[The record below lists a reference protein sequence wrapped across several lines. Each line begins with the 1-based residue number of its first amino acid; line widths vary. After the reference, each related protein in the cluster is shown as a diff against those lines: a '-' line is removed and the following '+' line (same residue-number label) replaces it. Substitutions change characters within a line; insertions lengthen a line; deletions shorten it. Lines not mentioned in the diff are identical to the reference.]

1 MIGAGK
7 NGPPGK
13 YERWLSSA
21 SSGSVGLA
29 MITDRNMNIG
39 SHVWRVTPTYNVG
52 LLPQYASSCNAFMYD
67 AGEPRPSGVVSAVG
81 SLFPHGTKANVT
93 AYGSGRGPSAIV
105 PATNLGFSL

>member
-29 MITDRNMNIG
+29 MITDRVQVQAWKV
-39 SHVWRVTPTYNVG
+39 SE
-52 LLPQYASSCNAFMYD
+52 ASMKISVCLAFSEVQVFRCMS
-67 AGEPRPSGVVSAVG
+67 RRTRGVSE
-81 SLFPHGTKANVT
+81 
-93 AYGSGRGPSAIV
+93 
-105 PATNLGFSL
+105 